1 MEDHRGMVLWR
12 WRVRGTWVGWDV
24 ELHEGGN
31 WDVGLCTGVGGS
43 GGIDGSVGWMVLMVC
58 IVVGVV
64 VSTVIVQTVLVEVDC
79 VGVVS
84 ESISRVLWWWW
95 HWII

>member
-1 MEDHRGMVLWR
+1 MEP
-12 WRVRGTWVGWDV
+12 GWDGDV

-58 IVVGVV
+58 VVVGVV

-84 ESISRVLWWWW
+84 ESISRGFMVVAAALDDFGLVL
-95 HWII
+95 